1 MARRILQHGNIGND
15 QGINPE
21 IGRLIYR
28 VSPALETIRMGEG
41 VECNMNF
48 FIVVV
53 HVIHRFFELFAAKI
67 KAGKVASVGIIFE
80 TDINRIGTTIN
91 RCFQGRQISGRTEK
105 FHSVRL

>member
-1 MARRILQHGNIGND
+1 MHGKVQFKVWVVARRILQHGNIGND

-48 FIVVV
+48 
-53 HVIHRFFELFAAKI
+53 LLW
-67 KAGKVASVGIIFE
+67 SC
-80 TDINRIGTTIN
+80 T
-91 RCFQGRQISGRTEK
+91 
-105 FHSVRL
+105 